1 MSIIEKLKLNRPLL
15 SDSSLKTYTSILN
28 SLHDKVFGET
38 EMVLSDYDNTDKILL
53 YLENLPPNKRKT
65 ILSALFVLTQ
75 NPKYRVDMLE
85 DINAYTDYL
94 KTHEKSDVEKENWRS
109 TDDIQN
115 IYNKLRNEA
124 NVLYKNKGE
133 ISMENIQKIQ
143 DLIIV
148 CLCSGIFIPPR
159 RSLDWCAMKIKLPIN
174 IDIDN
179 YIINN
184 EFVFNTYKTSKFYD
198 QQRVIIPKQ
207 LKTIIT
213 KWIKINPT
221 TYLLFDKNLNPLT
234 SVKLNQ
240 RLNNI
245 FGAKVG
251 VNILR
256 KVYLSTKYEDYHAK
270 KKEMENTA
278 LAMGTSVNMIE
289 NNYIKK

>member
-1 MSIIEKLKLNRPLL
+1 MSIIETLKLNRPFL

-28 SLHDKVFGET
+28 SIHDKVFGEN
-38 EMVLSDYDNTDKILL
+38 EMLLSDYDNTDKILL

-65 ILSALFVLTQ
+65 ILSALFILTQ
-75 NPKYRVDMLE
+75 NHKYRVDMMD

-94 KTHEKSDVEKENWRS
+94 KTHEKNDVEKENWK
-109 TDDIQN
+109 TNEDIQN
-115 IYNKLRNEA
+115 IYNKLRIET
-124 NVLYKNKGE
+124 NVLYKNKGK
-133 ISMENIQKIQ
+133 ITMENIQKIQ

-148 CLCSGIFIPPR
+148 CLCSGLFIPPR
-159 RSLDWCAMKIKLPIN
+159 RSLDWCLMKIKLPIN
-174 IDIDN
+174 IDLDN

-184 EFVFNTYKTSKFYD
+184 EFVFNTYKTSKYYN
-198 QQRVIIPKQ
+198 QQRVLIPKQ

-221 TYLLFDKNLNPLT
+221 NYLLFDKNLNPLT
-234 SVKLNQ
+234 NVKLNQ

-245 FGAKVG
+245 FDGKVG

-256 KVYLSTKYEDYHAK
+256 KSYLSTKYADYHAK
-270 KKEMENTA
+270 KQEMENTA

>member
-1 MSIIEKLKLNRPLL
+1 MSIIETLKLNRPFL

-28 SLHDKVFGET
+28 SIHDKVFGEN
-38 EMVLSDYDNTDKILL
+38 EMLLSDYDNTDKILL

-65 ILSALFVLTQ
+65 ILSALFILTQ
-75 NPKYRVDMLE
+75 NHKYRVDMMN

-94 KTHEKSDVEKENWRS
+94 KTHEKNNVEKENWK
-109 TDDIQN
+109 TNEDIQN
-115 IYNKLRNEA
+115 IYNKLRIETNA
-124 NVLYKNKGE
+124 IYKNKGE
-133 ISMENIQKIQ
+133 ITMENIQKIQ

-148 CLCSGIFIPPR
+148 CLCSGLFIPPR
-159 RSLDWCAMKIKLPIN
+159 RSLDWCLLKIKLPIN
-174 IDIDN
+174 IDLDN

-184 EFVFNTYKTSKFYD
+184 EFVFNTYKTSKYYN
-198 QQRVIIPKQ
+198 QQRVLIPKQ

-221 TYLLFDKNLNPLT
+221 NYLLFDKNLNPLT
-234 SVKLNQ
+234 NVKLNQ

-245 FGAKVG
+245 FDGKVG

-256 KVYLSTKYEDYHAK
+256 KSYLSTKYADYHAK
-270 KKEMENTA
+270 KQEMENTA